1 MAAMLQVSVALTTA
15 SVKGV
20 RSTAATHSQY
30 IQIKTKKM
38 MRLKGMRK
46 EMMKMVKAIEWDC
59 VVFVKYMCMCVCILY
74 SYFTGCTVL
83 VYSYC
88 VCLCA
93 CCIKFCLLLYI
104 VLVGLCVCACCI

>member
-1 MAAMLQVSVALTTA
+1 MAAMLQVALTTA

-20 RSTAATHSQY
+20 RSAAATHSQY

-74 SYFTGCTVL
+74 SYFTGC
-83 VYSYC
+83 
-88 VCLCA
+88 VCAA
-93 CCIKFCLLLYI
+93 CCLQFLYI
-104 VLVGLCVCACCI
+104 VIVFVCVHAV